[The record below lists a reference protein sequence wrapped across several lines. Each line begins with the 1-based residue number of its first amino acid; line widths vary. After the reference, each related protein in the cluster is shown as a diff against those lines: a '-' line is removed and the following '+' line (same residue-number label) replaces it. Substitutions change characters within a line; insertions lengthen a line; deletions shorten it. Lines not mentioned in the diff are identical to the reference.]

1 MVIRQGKR
9 KIMKKRQINTEKVYQ
24 VVIAAIVAILVL
36 VSLFPLIYVAGLSFT
51 SQQEFMLRGNL
62 MVIPYKPT
70 LEGYKRILFRDDT
83 YLKGLFVS
91 LLRTGVG
98 TAVTLICTLI
108 MGYLLS
114 KEDLPGRRGML
125 FAVMVTVLYNGG
137 MIPTFLTVK
146 NLGLLDTF
154 WSMILPGMVDTWS
167 VLVFKQ
173 FFSGLPK
180 ELIESAEIDGCGELR
195 LLVKIAVPLSTAVM
209 AALGLFMAVGQW
221 NAWFDA
227 LIYLQKNTE
236 LYPLQLLLRNIFANA
251 NLGYNSSIQ
260 VDMMKNQ
267 TDTSLRMVVTMIGTV
282 PILCVYPF
290 LQKYFTSGVYMGA
303 VKG

>member
-1 MVIRQGKR
+1 
-9 KIMKKRQINTEKVYQ
+9 MKKRQINTEKVYQ
-24 VVIAAIVAILVL
+24 AVIVAIVAILVL

-51 SQQEFMLRGNL
+51 SQQEYMSRGNL

-83 YLKGLFVS
+83 YLKGLLVS

-98 TAVTLICTLI
+98 TAVTLVCTLI

-146 NLGLLDTF
+146 GLGLLDTF
-154 WSMILPGMVDTWS
+154 WAMILPGMVDTWS

-180 ELIESAEIDGCGELR
+180 EVIESAEIDGCGELR
-195 LLVKIAVPLSTAVM
+195 MLVQIAVPLSMAVM

-227 LIYLQKNTE
+227 LIYLQKKTE

-251 NLGYNSSIQ
+251 NMGYNSSIE
-260 VDMMKNQ
+260 VDMMKSQ

>member
-1 MVIRQGKR
+1 
-9 KIMKKRQINTEKVYQ
+9 MKKRQINTEKLYQ
-24 VVIAAIVAILVL
+24 AVIVIIVAILVL
-36 VSLFPLIYVAGLSFT
+36 VSLFPLIYVMGLSFT
-51 SQQEFMLRGNL
+51 SQQEYMSRGNL
-62 MVIPYKPT
+62 MVIPFKPT
-70 LEGYKRILFRDDT
+70 LEGYRRILFRDDT
-83 YLKGLFVS
+83 YIKGLFIS
-91 LLRTGVG
+91 ILRTGIG
-98 TAVTLICTLI
+98 TAVTLACTLI

-114 KEDLPGRRGML
+114 KEDLPGRRFLL

-146 NLGLLDTF
+146 GLGLVDTF

-180 ELIESAEIDGCGELR
+180 EVMESAEIDGCGEFRML
-195 LLVKIAVPLSTAVM
+195 IAIPLSTAVM
-209 AALGLFMAVGQW
+209 AALGLFMAVGHW
-221 NAWFDA
+221 NSWFEPM
-227 LIYLQKNTE
+227 IYLQKNTD
-236 LYPLQLLLRNIFANA
+236 LYPLQLLLRNMFTNS
-251 NLGYNSSIQ
+251 NLGYNVNSGMQ
-260 VDMMKNQ
+260 VDAANQ
-267 TDTSLRMVVTMIGTV
+267 QTTTSLRMVVTMIGTV

>member
-1 MVIRQGKR
+1 
-9 KIMKKRQINTEKVYQ
+9 MKKRQINTEKLYQ
-24 VVIAAIVAILVL
+24 AVIVIIVAILVL
-36 VSLFPLIYVAGLSFT
+36 VSLFPLIYVMGLSFT
-51 SQQEFMLRGNL
+51 SQQEYMSRGNL
-62 MVIPYKPT
+62 MVIPFKPT
-70 LEGYKRILFRDDT
+70 LEGYRRILFRDDT
-83 YLKGLFVS
+83 YIKGLFIS
-91 LLRTGVG
+91 ILRTGIG
-98 TAVTLICTLI
+98 TAVTLACTLI

-114 KEDLPGRRGML
+114 KEDLPGRRFLL

-146 NLGLLDTF
+146 GLGLVDTF

-180 ELIESAEIDGCGELR
+180 EVMESAEIDGCGEFRMLAQ
-195 LLVKIAVPLSTAVM
+195 IAIPLSTAVM
-209 AALGLFMAVGQW
+209 AALGLFMAVGHW
-221 NAWFDA
+221 NSWFEPM
-227 LIYLQKNTE
+227 IYLQKNTE
-236 LYPLQLLLRNIFANA
+236 LYPLQLLLRNMFTNS
-251 NLGYNSSIQ
+251 NLGYNVNSGMQ
-260 VDMMKNQ
+260 VDAANQ
-267 TDTSLRMVVTMIGTV
+267 QTTTSLRMVVTMIGTV

>member
-1 MVIRQGKR
+1 
-9 KIMKKRQINTEKVYQ
+9 MKKRQINTEKLYQ
-24 VVIAAIVAILVL
+24 AVIVIIVAILVL
-36 VSLFPLIYVAGLSFT
+36 VSLFPLIYVMGLSFT
-51 SQQEFMLRGNL
+51 SQQEYMSRGNL
-62 MVIPYKPT
+62 MVIPFKPT
-70 LEGYKRILFRDDT
+70 LEGYRRILFRDDT
-83 YLKGLFVS
+83 YIKGLFIS
-91 LLRTGVG
+91 ILRTGIG
-98 TAVTLICTLI
+98 TAVTLACTLI

-114 KEDLPGRRGML
+114 KEDLPGRRFLL

-146 NLGLLDTF
+146 GLGLVDTF

-180 ELIESAEIDGCGELR
+180 EVMESAEIDGCGEFR
-195 LLVKIAVPLSTAVM
+195 MLVQIAIPLSTAVM
-209 AALGLFMAVGQW
+209 AALGLFMAVGHW
-221 NAWFDA
+221 NSWFEPM
-227 LIYLQKNTE
+227 IYLQKNTE
-236 LYPLQLLLRNIFANA
+236 LYPLQLLLRNMFTNS
-251 NLGYNSSIQ
+251 NLGYNVNSGMQ
-260 VDMMKNQ
+260 VDAANQ
-267 TDTSLRMVVTMIGTV
+267 QTTTSLRMVVTMIGTV

>member
-1 MVIRQGKR
+1 M
-9 KIMKKRQINTEKVYQ
+9 
-24 VVIAAIVAILVL
+24 L
-36 VSLFPLIYVAGLSFT
+36 VSLFPLIYVMGLSFT
-51 SQQEFMLRGNL
+51 SQQEYMSRGNL
-62 MVIPYKPT
+62 MVIPFKPT
-70 LEGYKRILFRDDT
+70 LEGYRRILFRDDT
-83 YLKGLFVS
+83 YIKGLFIS
-91 LLRTGVG
+91 ILRTGIG
-98 TAVTLICTLI
+98 TAVTLACTLI

-114 KEDLPGRRGML
+114 KEDLPGRRFLL

-146 NLGLLDTF
+146 GLGLVDTF

-180 ELIESAEIDGCGELR
+180 EVMESAEIDGCGEFR
-195 LLVKIAVPLSTAVM
+195 MLVQIAIPLSTAVM
-209 AALGLFMAVGQW
+209 AALGLFMAVGHW
-221 NAWFDA
+221 NSWFEPM
-227 LIYLQKNTE
+227 IYLQKNTD
-236 LYPLQLLLRNIFANA
+236 LYPLQLLLRNMFTNS
-251 NLGYNSSIQ
+251 NLGYNVNSGMQ
-260 VDMMKNQ
+260 VDAANQ
-267 TDTSLRMVVTMIGTV
+267 QTTTSLRMVVTMIGTV

>member
-1 MVIRQGKR
+1 
-9 KIMKKRQINTEKVYQ
+9 MKKRQINTEKVYQ
-24 VVIAAIVAILVL
+24 AVIAAIVAILVL

-51 SQQEFMLRGNL
+51 SQQEYMSRGNL

-70 LEGYKRILFRDDT
+70 LEGYKRILLRDDT
-83 YLKGLFVS
+83 YLKGLLVS

-98 TAVTLICTLI
+98 TAVTLVCTLI

-146 NLGLLDTF
+146 GLGLLDTF

-180 ELIESAEIDGCGELR
+180 EVIESAEIDGCGELR
-195 LLVKIAVPLSTAVM
+195 MLVQIAVPLSTAVM

-227 LIYLQKNTE
+227 LIYLQKNTD

-251 NLGYNSSIQ
+251 NMGYNSSIE
-260 VDMMKNQ
+260 VDMMKSQ

>member
-1 MVIRQGKR
+1 
-9 KIMKKRQINTEKVYQ
+9 MKKRQINTEKLYQ
-24 VVIAAIVAILVL
+24 AVIVIIVAILVL
-36 VSLFPLIYVAGLSFT
+36 VSLFPLIYVMGLSFT
-51 SQQEFMLRGNL
+51 SQQEYMSRGNL
-62 MVIPYKPT
+62 MVIPFKPT
-70 LEGYKRILFRDDT
+70 LEGYRRILFRDDT
-83 YLKGLFVS
+83 YIKGLFIS
-91 LLRTGVG
+91 ILRTGIG
-98 TAVTLICTLI
+98 TAVTLACTLI

-114 KEDLPGRRGML
+114 KEDLPGRRFLL

-146 NLGLLDTF
+146 GLGLVDTF

-180 ELIESAEIDGCGELR
+180 EVMESAEIDGCGEFR
-195 LLVKIAVPLSTAVM
+195 MLVQIAIPLSTAVM
-209 AALGLFMAVGQW
+209 AALGLFMAVGHW
-221 NAWFDA
+221 SSWFEPM
-227 LIYLQKNTE
+227 IYLQKNTD
-236 LYPLQLLLRNIFANA
+236 LYPLQLLLRNMFTNS
-251 NLGYNSSIQ
+251 NLGYNVNSGMQ
-260 VDMMKNQ
+260 VDAANQ
-267 TDTSLRMVVTMIGTV
+267 QTTTSLRMVVTMIGTV

>member
-1 MVIRQGKR
+1 
-9 KIMKKRQINTEKVYQ
+9 MKKRQINTEKLYQ
-24 VVIAAIVAILVL
+24 AVIVIIVAILVL
-36 VSLFPLIYVAGLSFT
+36 VSLFPLIYVMGLSFP
-51 SQQEFMLRGNL
+51 SQQEYMSRGNL
-62 MVIPYKPT
+62 MVIPFKPT
-70 LEGYKRILFRDDT
+70 LEGYRRILFRDDT
-83 YLKGLFVS
+83 YIKGLFIS
-91 LLRTGVG
+91 ILRTGIG
-98 TAVTLICTLI
+98 TAVTLACTLI

-114 KEDLPGRRGML
+114 KEDLPGRRFLL

-146 NLGLLDTF
+146 GLGLVDTF

-180 ELIESAEIDGCGELR
+180 EVMESAEIDGCGEFR
-195 LLVKIAVPLSTAVM
+195 MLVQIAIPLSTAVM
-209 AALGLFMAVGQW
+209 AALGLFMAVGHW
-221 NAWFDA
+221 NSWFEPM
-227 LIYLQKNTE
+227 IYLQKNTD
-236 LYPLQLLLRNIFANA
+236 LYPLQLLLRNMFTNS
-251 NLGYNSSIQ
+251 NLGYNVNSGMQ
-260 VDMMKNQ
+260 VDAANQ
-267 TDTSLRMVVTMIGTV
+267 QTTTSLRMVVTMIGTV

>member
-1 MVIRQGKR
+1 MKR
-9 KIMKKRQINTEKVYQ
+9 RQINTEKLYQ
-24 VVIAAIVAILVL
+24 AVIVIIVAILVL
-36 VSLFPLIYVAGLSFT
+36 VSLFPLIYVMGLSFT
-51 SQQEFMLRGNL
+51 SQQEYMSRGNL
-62 MVIPYKPT
+62 MVIPFKPT
-70 LEGYKRILFRDDT
+70 LEGYRRILFRDDT
-83 YLKGLFVS
+83 YIKGLFIS
-91 LLRTGVG
+91 ILRTGIG
-98 TAVTLICTLI
+98 TAVTLACTLI

-114 KEDLPGRRGML
+114 KEDLPGRRFLL

-146 NLGLLDTF
+146 GLGLVDTF

-180 ELIESAEIDGCGELR
+180 EVMESAEIDGCGEFRMLAQ
-195 LLVKIAVPLSTAVM
+195 IAIPLSTAVM
-209 AALGLFMAVGQW
+209 AALGLFMAVGHW
-221 NAWFDA
+221 NSWFEPM
-227 LIYLQKNTE
+227 IYLQKNTE
-236 LYPLQLLLRNIFANA
+236 LYPLQLLLRNMFTNS
-251 NLGYNSSIQ
+251 NLGYNVNSGMQ
-260 VDMMKNQ
+260 VDAANQ
-267 TDTSLRMVVTMIGTV
+267 QTTTSLRMVVTMIGTV

>member
-1 MVIRQGKR
+1 
-9 KIMKKRQINTEKVYQ
+9 MKKRQINTEKLYQ
-24 VVIAAIVAILVL
+24 AVIVIIVAILVL
-36 VSLFPLIYVAGLSFT
+36 VSLFPLIYVMGLSFT
-51 SQQEFMLRGNL
+51 SQQEYMSRGNL
-62 MVIPYKPT
+62 MVIPFKPT
-70 LEGYKRILFRDDT
+70 LEGYRRILFRDDT
-83 YLKGLFVS
+83 YIKGLFIS
-91 LLRTGVG
+91 ILRTGIG
-98 TAVTLICTLI
+98 TAVTLACTLI

-114 KEDLPGRRGML
+114 KEDLPGRRFLL

-146 NLGLLDTF
+146 GLGLVDTF

-180 ELIESAEIDGCGELR
+180 EVMESAEIDGCGEFRMLAQ
-195 LLVKIAVPLSTAVM
+195 IAIPLSTAVM
-209 AALGLFMAVGQW
+209 AALGLFMAVGHW
-221 NAWFDA
+221 NSWFEPM
-227 LIYLQKNTE
+227 IYLQKNTD
-236 LYPLQLLLRNIFANA
+236 LYPLQLLLRNMFTNS
-251 NLGYNSSIQ
+251 NLGYNVNSGMQ
-260 VDMMKNQ
+260 VDAANQ
-267 TDTSLRMVVTMIGTV
+267 QTTTSLRMVVTMIGTV

>member
-1 MVIRQGKR
+1 
-9 KIMKKRQINTEKVYQ
+9 MKKRQINTEKVYQ
-24 VVIAAIVAILVL
+24 AVIAAVVAILVL

-51 SQQEFMLRGNL
+51 SQQEYMSRGNL
-62 MVIPYKPT
+62 MVIPYRPT

-83 YLKGLFVS
+83 YLKGLLVS
-91 LLRTGVG
+91 LLRTGIG
-98 TAVTLICTLI
+98 TAVTLVCTLI

-137 MIPTFLTVK
+137 MIPAFLTVK
-146 NLGLLDTF
+146 GLGLLDTF
-154 WSMILPGMVDTWS
+154 WAMILPGMVDTWS

-180 ELIESAEIDGCGELR
+180 EVIESAEIDGCGELR
-195 LLVKIAVPLSTAVM
+195 MLVQIAVPLSTAVM

-227 LIYLQKNTE
+227 LIYLQKNTD
-236 LYPLQLLLRNIFANA
+236 LYPLQLLLRNVFANA
-251 NLGYNSSIQ
+251 NMGYNSSIQ

>member
-1 MVIRQGKR
+1 MRGKG
-9 KIMKKRQINTEKVYQ
+9 IMKKRQINTEKLYQ
-24 VVIAAIVAILVL
+24 AVIVIIVAILVL
-36 VSLFPLIYVAGLSFT
+36 VSLFPLIYVMGLSFT
-51 SQQEFMLRGNL
+51 SQQEYMSRGNL
-62 MVIPYKPT
+62 MVIPFKPT
-70 LEGYKRILFRDDT
+70 LEGYRRILFRDDT
-83 YLKGLFVS
+83 YIKGLFIS
-91 LLRTGVG
+91 ILRTGIG
-98 TAVTLICTLI
+98 TAVTLACTLI

-114 KEDLPGRRGML
+114 KEDLPGRRFLL

-146 NLGLLDTF
+146 GLGLVDTF

-180 ELIESAEIDGCGELR
+180 EVMESAEIDGCGEFR
-195 LLVKIAVPLSTAVM
+195 MLVQIAIPLSTAVM
-209 AALGLFMAVGQW
+209 AALGLFMAVGHW
-221 NAWFDA
+221 NSWFEPM
-227 LIYLQKNTE
+227 IYLQKNTD
-236 LYPLQLLLRNIFANA
+236 LYPLQLLLRNMFTNS
-251 NLGYNSSIQ
+251 NLGYNVNSGMQ
-260 VDMMKNQ
+260 VDAANQ
-267 TDTSLRMVVTMIGTV
+267 QTTTSLRMVVTMIGTV

>member
-1 MVIRQGKR
+1 M
-9 KIMKKRQINTEKVYQ
+9 
-24 VVIAAIVAILVL
+24 
-36 VSLFPLIYVAGLSFT
+36 S
-51 SQQEFMLRGNL
+51 RGNL
-62 MVIPYKPT
+62 MVIPFKPT
-70 LEGYKRILFRDDT
+70 LEGYRRILFRDDT
-83 YLKGLFVS
+83 YIKGLFIS
-91 LLRTGVG
+91 ILRTGIG
-98 TAVTLICTLI
+98 TAVTLACTLI

-114 KEDLPGRRGML
+114 KEDLPGRRFLL

-146 NLGLLDTF
+146 GLGLVDTF

-180 ELIESAEIDGCGELR
+180 EVMESAEIDGCGEFR
-195 LLVKIAVPLSTAVM
+195 MLVQIAIPLSTAVM
-209 AALGLFMAVGQW
+209 AALGLFMAVGHW
-221 NAWFDA
+221 NSWFEPM
-227 LIYLQKNTE
+227 IYLQKNTD
-236 LYPLQLLLRNIFANA
+236 LYPLQLLLRNMFTNS
-251 NLGYNSSIQ
+251 NLGYNVNSGMQ
-260 VDMMKNQ
+260 VDAANQ
-267 TDTSLRMVVTMIGTV
+267 QTTTSLRMVVTMIGTV

>member
-1 MVIRQGKR
+1 
-9 KIMKKRQINTEKVYQ
+9 MKKRQINTEKLYQ
-24 VVIAAIVAILVL
+24 AVIVIIVAILVL
-36 VSLFPLIYVAGLSFT
+36 VSLFPLIYVMGLSFT
-51 SQQEFMLRGNL
+51 SQQEYMSRGNL
-62 MVIPYKPT
+62 MVIPFKPT
-70 LEGYKRILFRDDT
+70 LEGYRRILFRDDT
-83 YLKGLFVS
+83 YIKGLFIS
-91 LLRTGVG
+91 ILRTGIG
-98 TAVTLICTLI
+98 TAVTLACTLI

-114 KEDLPGRRGML
+114 KEDLPGRRFLL

-146 NLGLLDTF
+146 GLGLVDTF

-180 ELIESAEIDGCGELR
+180 EVMESAEIDGCGEFR
-195 LLVKIAVPLSTAVM
+195 MLVQIAIPLSTAVM
-209 AALGLFMAVGQW
+209 AALGLFMAVGHW
-221 NAWFDA
+221 NSWFEPM
-227 LIYLQKNTE
+227 IYLQKNTD
-236 LYPLQLLLRNIFANA
+236 LYPLQLLLRNMFTNS
-251 NLGYNSSIQ
+251 NLGYNVNSGMQ
-260 VDMMKNQ
+260 VDAANQ
-267 TDTSLRMVVTMIGTV
+267 QTTTSLRMVVTMIGTV

>member
-1 MVIRQGKR
+1 
-9 KIMKKRQINTEKVYQ
+9 MKKRQINTEKLYQ
-24 VVIAAIVAILVL
+24 AVIVIIVAILVL
-36 VSLFPLIYVAGLSFT
+36 VSLFPLIYVMGLSFT
-51 SQQEFMLRGNL
+51 SQQEYMSRGNL
-62 MVIPYKPT
+62 MVIPFKPT
-70 LEGYKRILFRDDT
+70 LEGYRRILFRDDT
-83 YLKGLFVS
+83 YIKGLFIS
-91 LLRTGVG
+91 ILRTGIG
-98 TAVTLICTLI
+98 TAVTLACTLI

-114 KEDLPGRRGML
+114 KEDLPGRRFLL

-146 NLGLLDTF
+146 GLGLVDTF

-180 ELIESAEIDGCGELR
+180 EVMESAEIDGCGEFR
-195 LLVKIAVPLSTAVM
+195 MLVQIAIPLSTAVM
-209 AALGLFMAVGQW
+209 AALGLFMAVGHW
-221 NAWFDA
+221 NSWFEPM
-227 LIYLQKNTE
+227 IYLQKNTD
-236 LYPLQLLLRNIFANA
+236 LYPMQLLLRNMFTNS
-251 NLGYNSSIQ
+251 NLGYNVNSGMQ
-260 VDMMKNQ
+260 VDAANQ
-267 TDTSLRMVVTMIGTV
+267 QTTTSLRMVVTMIGTV

>member
-1 MVIRQGKR
+1 
-9 KIMKKRQINTEKVYQ
+9 MKKRQINTEKVYQ
-24 VVIAAIVAILVL
+24 AVIAAVVAILVL

-51 SQQEFMLRGNL
+51 SQQEYMSRGNL
-62 MVIPYKPT
+62 MVIPYRPT

-83 YLKGLFVS
+83 YLKGLLVS
-91 LLRTGVG
+91 LLRTGIG
-98 TAVTLICTLI
+98 TAVTLVCTLI

-146 NLGLLDTF
+146 GLGLLDTF
-154 WSMILPGMVDTWS
+154 WAMILPGMVDTWS

-180 ELIESAEIDGCGELR
+180 EVIESAEIDGCGELR
-195 LLVKIAVPLSTAVM
+195 MLVQIAVPLSTAVM

-227 LIYLQKNTE
+227 LIYLQKNTD
-236 LYPLQLLLRNIFANA
+236 LYPLQLLLRNVFANA
-251 NLGYNSSIQ
+251 NMGYNSSIQ

>member
-1 MVIRQGKR
+1 
-9 KIMKKRQINTEKVYQ
+9 MKKRQINTEKLYQ
-24 VVIAAIVAILVL
+24 AVIVIIVAILVL
-36 VSLFPLIYVAGLSFT
+36 VSLFPLIYVMGLSFT
-51 SQQEFMLRGNL
+51 SQQEYMSRGNL
-62 MVIPYKPT
+62 MVIPFKPT
-70 LEGYKRILFRDDT
+70 LEGYRRILFRDDT
-83 YLKGLFVS
+83 YIKGLFIS
-91 LLRTGVG
+91 ILRTGIG
-98 TAVTLICTLI
+98 TAVTLACTLI

-114 KEDLPGRRGML
+114 KEDLPGRRFLL

-146 NLGLLDTF
+146 GLGLVDTF

-180 ELIESAEIDGCGELR
+180 EVMESAEIDGCGEFR
-195 LLVKIAVPLSTAVM
+195 MLVQIAIPLSTAVM
-209 AALGLFMAVGQW
+209 AALGLFMAVGHW
-221 NAWFDA
+221 NSWFETM
-227 LIYLQKNTE
+227 IYLQKNTD
-236 LYPLQLLLRNIFANA
+236 LYPLQLLLRNMFTNS
-251 NLGYNSSIQ
+251 NLGYNVNSGMQ
-260 VDMMKNQ
+260 VDAANQ
-267 TDTSLRMVVTMIGTV
+267 QTTTSLRMVVTMIGTV

>member
-1 MVIRQGKR
+1 
-9 KIMKKRQINTEKVYQ
+9 
-24 VVIAAIVAILVL
+24 
-36 VSLFPLIYVAGLSFT
+36 
-51 SQQEFMLRGNL
+51 
-62 MVIPYKPT
+62 MVIPYRPT

-83 YLKGLFVS
+83 YLKGLLVS
-91 LLRTGVG
+91 LLRTGIG
-98 TAVTLICTLI
+98 TAVTLVCTLI

-146 NLGLLDTF
+146 GLGLLDTF
-154 WSMILPGMVDTWS
+154 WAMILPGMVDTWS

-180 ELIESAEIDGCGELR
+180 EVIESAEIDGCGELR
-195 LLVKIAVPLSTAVM
+195 MLVQIAVPLSTAVM

-227 LIYLQKNTE
+227 LIYLQKNTD
-236 LYPLQLLLRNIFANA
+236 LYPLQLLLRNVFANA
-251 NLGYNSSIQ
+251 NMGYNSSIQ

>member
-1 MVIRQGKR
+1 
-9 KIMKKRQINTEKVYQ
+9 MKKRQINTEKLYQ
-24 VVIAAIVAILVL
+24 AVIVIIVAILVL
-36 VSLFPLIYVAGLSFT
+36 VSLFPLIYVMGLSFT
-51 SQQEFMLRGNL
+51 SQQEYMSRGNL
-62 MVIPYKPT
+62 MVIPFKPT
-70 LEGYKRILFRDDT
+70 LEGYRRILFRDDT
-83 YLKGLFVS
+83 YIKGLFIS
-91 LLRTGVG
+91 ILRTGIG
-98 TAVTLICTLI
+98 TAVTLACTLI

-114 KEDLPGRRGML
+114 KEDLPGRRFLL

-146 NLGLLDTF
+146 GLGLVDTF

-180 ELIESAEIDGCGELR
+180 EVMESAEIDGCGEFRMLAQ
-195 LLVKIAVPLSTAVM
+195 IAIPLSTAVM
-209 AALGLFMAVGQW
+209 AALGLFMAVGHW
-221 NAWFDA
+221 NSWFEPM
-227 LIYLQKNTE
+227 IYLQKNTE
-236 LYPLQLLLRNIFANA
+236 LYPPQLLLRNMFTNS
-251 NLGYNSSIQ
+251 NLGYNVNSGMQ
-260 VDMMKNQ
+260 VDAANQ
-267 TDTSLRMVVTMIGTV
+267 QTTTSLRMVVTMIGTV

>member
-1 MVIRQGKR
+1 
-9 KIMKKRQINTEKVYQ
+9 MKKRQINTEKLYQ
-24 VVIAAIVAILVL
+24 AVIVIIVAIFVL
-36 VSLFPLIYVAGLSFT
+36 VSLFPLIYVMGLSFT
-51 SQQEFMLRGNL
+51 SQQEYMSRGNL
-62 MVIPYKPT
+62 MVIPFKPT
-70 LEGYKRILFRDDT
+70 LEGYRRILFRDDT
-83 YLKGLFVS
+83 YIKGLFIS
-91 LLRTGVG
+91 ILRTGIG
-98 TAVTLICTLI
+98 TAVTLACTLI

-114 KEDLPGRRGML
+114 KEDLPGRRFLL

-146 NLGLLDTF
+146 GLGLVDTF

-180 ELIESAEIDGCGELR
+180 EVMESAEIDGCGEFR
-195 LLVKIAVPLSTAVM
+195 MLVQIAIPLSTAVM
-209 AALGLFMAVGQW
+209 AALGLFMAVGHW
-221 NAWFDA
+221 NSWFEPM
-227 LIYLQKNTE
+227 IYLQKNTD
-236 LYPLQLLLRNIFANA
+236 LYPLQLLLRNMFTNS
-251 NLGYNSSIQ
+251 NLGYNVNSGMQ
-260 VDMMKNQ
+260 VDAANQ
-267 TDTSLRMVVTMIGTV
+267 QTTTSLRMVVTMIGTV

>member
-1 MVIRQGKR
+1 
-9 KIMKKRQINTEKVYQ
+9 MKKRQINTEKLYQ
-24 VVIAAIVAILVL
+24 AVIVIIVAILVL
-36 VSLFPLIYVAGLSFT
+36 VSLFPLIYVMGLSFT
-51 SQQEFMLRGNL
+51 SQQEYMSRGNL
-62 MVIPYKPT
+62 MVIPFKPT
-70 LEGYKRILFRDDT
+70 LEGYRRILFRDDT
-83 YLKGLFVS
+83 YIKGLFIS
-91 LLRTGVG
+91 ILRTGIG
-98 TAVTLICTLI
+98 TAVTLACTLI

-114 KEDLPGRRGML
+114 KEDLPGRRFLL

-146 NLGLLDTF
+146 GLGLVDTF

-180 ELIESAEIDGCGELR
+180 EVMESAEIDGCGEFR
-195 LLVKIAVPLSTAVM
+195 MLVQIAIPLSTAVM

-227 LIYLQKNTE
+227 LIYLQKNTD
-236 LYPLQLLLRNIFANA
+236 LYPLQLLLRNVFANA
-251 NLGYNSSIQ
+251 NMGYNSSIQ

>member
-1 MVIRQGKR
+1 
-9 KIMKKRQINTEKVYQ
+9 MKKRQINTEKVYQ
-24 VVIAAIVAILVL
+24 AVIAAVVAILVL

-51 SQQEFMLRGNL
+51 SQQEYMSRGNL
-62 MVIPYKPT
+62 MVIPYRPT

-83 YLKGLFVS
+83 YLKGLLVS
-91 LLRTGVG
+91 LLRTGIG
-98 TAVTLICTLI
+98 TAVTLVCTLI

-146 NLGLLDTF
+146 GLGLLDTF
-154 WSMILPGMVDTWS
+154 WAMILPGMVDTWS

-180 ELIESAEIDGCGELR
+180 EVIESAEIDGCGELR
-195 LLVKIAVPLSTAVM
+195 MLVQIAVPLSTAVM
-209 AALGLFMAVGQW
+209 AALVLFMAVGQW

-227 LIYLQKNTE
+227 LIYLQKNTD
-236 LYPLQLLLRNIFANA
+236 LYPLQLLLRNVFANA
-251 NLGYNSSIQ
+251 NMGYNSSIQ

>member
-1 MVIRQGKR
+1 MIRSRDGRNVI
-9 KIMKKRQINTEKVYQ
+9 
-24 VVIAAIVAILVL
+24 IVAILVL
-36 VSLFPLIYVAGLSFT
+36 VSLFPLIYVMGLSFT
-51 SQQEFMLRGNL
+51 SQQEYMSRGNL
-62 MVIPYKPT
+62 MVIPFKPT
-70 LEGYKRILFRDDT
+70 LEGYRRILFRDDT
-83 YLKGLFVS
+83 YIKGLFIS
-91 LLRTGVG
+91 ILRTGIG
-98 TAVTLICTLI
+98 TAVTLACTLI

-114 KEDLPGRRGML
+114 KEDLPGRRFLL

-146 NLGLLDTF
+146 GLGLVDTF

-180 ELIESAEIDGCGELR
+180 EVMESAEIDGCGEFR
-195 LLVKIAVPLSTAVM
+195 MLVQIAIPLSTAVM
-209 AALGLFMAVGQW
+209 AALGLFMAVGHW
-221 NAWFDA
+221 NSWFEPM
-227 LIYLQKNTE
+227 IYLQKNTD
-236 LYPLQLLLRNIFANA
+236 LYPLQLLLRNMFTNS
-251 NLGYNSSIQ
+251 NLGYNVNSGMQ
-260 VDMMKNQ
+260 VDAANQ
-267 TDTSLRMVVTMIGTV
+267 QTTTSLRMVVTMIGTV

>member
-1 MVIRQGKR
+1 
-9 KIMKKRQINTEKVYQ
+9 MKKRQINTEKVYQ
-24 VVIAAIVAILVL
+24 AVITAIVAILVL
-36 VSLFPLIYVAGLSFT
+36 ASLFPLIYVAGLSFT

-98 TAVTLICTLI
+98 TAVMLVCTLI

-180 ELIESAEIDGCGELR
+180 EVIESAEIDGCGELR
-195 LLVKIAVPLSTAVM
+195 MLVQIAVPLSTAVM

>member
-1 MVIRQGKR
+1 
-9 KIMKKRQINTEKVYQ
+9 MKKRQINTEKVYQ

-98 TAVTLICTLI
+98 TAVTLVCTLI

-180 ELIESAEIDGCGELR
+180 EVIESAEIDGCGELR
-195 LLVKIAVPLSTAVM
+195 LLVQIAVPLSTAVM

>member
-1 MVIRQGKR
+1 
-9 KIMKKRQINTEKVYQ
+9 MKKRQINTEKVYQ
-24 VVIAAIVAILVL
+24 AVIAAIVAILVL

-51 SQQEFMLRGNL
+51 SQQEYMSRGNL
-62 MVIPYKPT
+62 MVIPFRPT

-83 YLKGLFVS
+83 YLKGLLVS
-91 LLRTGVG
+91 LLRTGIG
-98 TAVTLICTLI
+98 TAVTLVCTLI

-137 MIPTFLTVK
+137 MIPTFLMVK
-146 NLGLLDTF
+146 GLGLLDTF
-154 WSMILPGMVDTWS
+154 WAMILPGMVDTWS

-180 ELIESAEIDGCGELR
+180 EVIESAEIDGCGELR
-195 LLVKIAVPLSTAVM
+195 MLVQIAVPLSTAVM

-227 LIYLQKNTE
+227 LIYLQKNTD
-236 LYPLQLLLRNIFANA
+236 LYPLQLLLRNVFANA
-251 NLGYNSSIQ
+251 NMGYNSSIQ